1 MGTRAVYLLVSQSV
15 SFWLPIDFGR
25 EVARAVYLLVSQS
38 FKKSRVNKLCLQPY
52 RTGREAWYLPVSA
65 E

>member
-1 MGTRAVYLLVSQSV
+1 
-15 SFWLPIDFGR
+15 
-25 EVARAVYLLVSQS
+25 VYLLVSQS